1 MSSAAACLPKVAAT
15 LKATTGWV
23 SRLGAKVPTCWRGGA
38 LRERGK
44 RVFFTGRDHARKLE
58 ALRRGGSICHYQPGG
73 SRENIAGLRDI
84 TPAFAEEPAF
94 ALAGKW

>member
-1 MSSAAACLPKVAAT
+1 MHRPGRVEADVRVNRDYAAVAASTYAVRSGLFAGNGFEPPVPLRMSSAAACLPKVAAT

-44 RVFFTGRDHARKLE
+44 RVFFHRTR
-58 ALRRGGSICHYQPGG
+58 
-73 SRENIAGLRDI
+73 SRA
-84 TPAFAEEPAF
+84 
-94 ALAGKW
+94 